1 MEAEEGVTIGDWHK
15 RTFLES
21 MKSTDP
27 DKLSSEILDSYTRI
41 VSERSQ
47 SIADSVINK
56 SFDSVDRTASMITD
70 DVAEIKSD
78 FALYQTFMYLQDDK
92 TSSIELISQNVALEQ
107 SAIASRFTH
116 TLVN

>member
-1 MEAEEGVTIGDWHK
+1 MEPEEGVTMGDWHK
-15 RTFLES
+15 KMFLES

-56 SFDSVDRTASMITD
+56 SFDTVDRTASMITD
-70 DVAEIKSD
+70 DVADIKAD
-78 FALYQTFMYLQDDK
+78 FALYQTFMYLQDDM
-92 TSSIELISQNVALEQ
+92 TASIELISQNVALDQ
-107 SAIASRFTH
+107 SDIATRFTR